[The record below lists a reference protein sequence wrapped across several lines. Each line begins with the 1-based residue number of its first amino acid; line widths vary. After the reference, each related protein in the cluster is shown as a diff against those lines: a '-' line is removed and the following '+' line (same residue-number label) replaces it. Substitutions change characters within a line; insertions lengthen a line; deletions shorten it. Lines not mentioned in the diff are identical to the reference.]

1 MLDDIKTIMSLYR
14 KFDRYKTYS
23 DKDIFFNILP
33 SYQLKQYKLH
43 KQGDE
48 VIGYTNWAFLN
59 DDAQKRFISTA
70 QLKPEDW
77 NSGDNVWHIN
87 TICVKNMKKI
97 MSWTKKYFTNM
108 LGLNQ
113 PVHWLRV
120 DNNKKI
126 YRKATRFTKESY
138 K

>member
-14 KFDRYKTYS
+14 KFDRYKPYS
-23 DKDIFFNILP
+23 DKELFFNILP

-48 VIGYTNWAFLN
+48 VIGYTNWAFLS
-59 DDAQKRFISTA
+59 DDAQKRFISTGKLN
-70 QLKPEDW
+70 QEDW
-77 NSGDNVWHIN
+77 KSGDNVWHIN
-87 TICVKNMKKI
+87 TVCVKNMRKI

-108 LGLNQ
+108 LGLNK
-113 PVHWLRV
+113 PVHWLRID
-120 DNNKKI
+120 DNKNI
-126 YRKATRFTKESY
+126 YRKTTRFTKESY

>member
-1 MLDDIKTIMSLYR
+1 M
-14 KFDRYKTYS
+14 
-23 DKDIFFNILP
+23 
-33 SYQLKQYKLH
+33 
-43 KQGDE
+43 
-48 VIGYTNWAFLN
+48 IGYTNWAFLN

>member
-70 QLKPEDW
+70 QLKPKDW

>member
-1 MLDDIKTIMSLYR
+1 MLDDIKIIMSLYR

-70 QLKPEDW
+70 QLKPKDW